1 MRYFA
6 ITAMGSF
13 TIMSAA
19 ALCAA
24 QAAVNSGTISFYSVG
39 ADLLKENQPN
49 IPCGKGSD
57 AKTGAAGSG
66 QVGA

>member
-13 TIMSAA
+13 AIMSAA

-24 QAAVNSGTISFYSVG
+24 QAAVSSGTISFYSVG
-39 ADLLKENQPN
+39 ADLVKVNQA
-49 IPCGKGSD
+49 IPCGKDSD
-57 AKTGAAGSG
+57 AKTDAAGSR
-66 QVGA
+66 QVGT

>member
-24 QAAVNSGTISFYSVG
+24 HAAVNSGAISFYSVG
-39 ADLLKENQPN
+39 ADLTKDNQAN
-49 IPCGKGSD
+49 IPCGKGND
-57 AKTGAAGSG
+57 AKTGAAGSR